1 MRENPKP
8 FEVYRHFKGNLYQ
21 ILTLAE
27 HSEDGRTMVVY
38 QGLYGEYKVYVRS
51 LDMFMSLTD
60 TEKYPEVT
68 QKYRF
73 EKVEAGAAASSATQ
87 AADRTP
93 AKPAAEVKPQEEVN
107 ASPTKQIYPQAQTQA
122 TATSTRDYDVARA
135 QNTSAAAA
143 ETTPVTPT
151 YDTHLNTDST
161 DRAARAD
168 YSADSGEETPDLDP
182 AVLEFLDAETYQ
194 QKLNILASM
203 KHRITDDM
211 INTLAI
217 ASDLEVEPGPV
228 EKRYDSLKNCLLM
241 KDRFEKVRLF

>member
-8 FEVYRHFKGNLYQ
+8 FEVYRHFKGSLYQ

-38 QGLYGEYKVYVRS
+38 QALYGEYKVYVRS

-60 TEKYPEVT
+60 TEKYPEVS
-68 QKYRF
+68 QRYRF
-73 EKVEAGAAASSATQ
+73 EKVEAGAADRSDSKVRPDVKTTDETQ
-87 AADRTP
+87 VLSQVRPDMQPDRTP
-93 AKPAAEVKPQEEVN
+93 EDSQAQDNMQHNVSRIDLQASSDAHPDWSPADTTANADVEADPAADPGE
-107 ASPTKQIYPQAQTQA
+107 
-122 TATSTRDYDVARA
+122 
-135 QNTSAAAA
+135 
-143 ETTPVTPT
+143 
-151 YDTHLNTDST
+151 DTL
-161 DRAARAD
+161 
-168 YSADSGEETPDLDP
+168 DLDP

-203 KHRITDDM
+203 KHRITDEM

-241 KDRFEKVRLF
+241 KDRFEKVRLL

>member
-1 MRENPKP
+1 MRENPRP
-8 FEVYRHFKGNLYQ
+8 YEIYRHFKGNLYQ
-21 ILTLAE
+21 ILTLAR

-38 QGLYGEYKVYVRS
+38 QALYGDYQVYVRS

-73 EKVEAGAAASSATQ
+73 ERIDPEALTGRTPMQQTGLPKETVADGREAFTQTKVSEGKQVPVYRQSVDRDDSYEREEAVQAGSAGSAASVQPSGT
-87 AADRTP
+87 
-93 AKPAAEVKPQEEVN
+93 
-107 ASPTKQIYPQAQTQA
+107 
-122 TATSTRDYDVARA
+122 
-135 QNTSAAAA
+135 
-143 ETTPVTPT
+143 
-151 YDTHLNTDST
+151 
-161 DRAARAD
+161 
-168 YSADSGEETPDLDP
+168 GEEEPDLDP
-182 AVLEFLDAETYQ
+182 GVLEFLDADTYQ

-217 ASDLEVEPGPV
+217 ASDLEVEPGPI

>member
-38 QGLYGEYKVYVRS
+38 QALYGAYKVYVRS

-60 TEKYPEVT
+60 TEKYPDVT
-68 QKYRF
+68 QRYRF
-73 EKVEAGAAASSATQ
+73 EKIETKTE
-87 AADRTP
+87 DTP
-93 AKPAAEVKPQEEVN
+93 LPAAQPADPPADTPSYANVHTDHAE
-107 ASPTKQIYPQAQTQA
+107 
-122 TATSTRDYDVARA
+122 DV
-135 QNTSAAAA
+135 
-143 ETTPVTPT
+143 
-151 YDTHLNTDST
+151 
-161 DRAARAD
+161 
-168 YSADSGEETPDLDP
+168 PDLDP

-203 KHRITDDM
+203 KHRITDEM